1 MGVPDRSGNGGR
13 SRGVER
19 HWEYTYTQCTL
30 EVFRLRPPQAISKK
44 ERGSHMLGN
53 YDENRIIVFTC
64 DESIKCADSQSK
76 HCVMFPKTMPKGA
89 VQDLLMTFPSLTLG
103 EGMSAE
109 HKIKTISTGWEPDT

>member
-1 MGVPDRSGNGGR
+1 
-13 SRGVER
+13 
-19 HWEYTYTQCTL
+19 
-30 EVFRLRPPQAISKK
+30 
-44 ERGSHMLGN
+44 MLGN
-53 YDENRIIVFTC
+53 YDENRILISSS

-109 HKIKTISTGWEPDT
+109 KKLKPYLQDGSQILNLRLDACCFDRWVAY